1 MRIKRDRYLNQLIE
15 RRNNGLIKVI
25 TGIRRCGKS
34 FLLFE
39 LFAEYLKENGV
50 KDEHIISL
58 PLDDDINEKY
68 RDPHELSLYVRSF
81 VKDSSATY
89 YILLDEIQF
98 AISREELKNPD
109 VPVRLY
115 SVLNGLLHLPNVD
128 IYVTGSNSK
137 MLSKD
142 IMTEFRGRGDVVEIH
157 PLTFQEYYACCAG
170 MDKISAF
177 EDYTTYGGLPLVLSK
192 KTDTAKIQYLKN
204 LFQEVYYKDIQER
217 YQIEDSD
224 VIDEMTDVLCSAVGS
239 LTNVS
244 KITNTLRSVKKRK
257 ISDAKIAE
265 YLSYL
270 TDSFL
275 FRRVKRYDIKGK
287 KYFETPSKFYCEDI
301 GLRNVRLN
309 LRQQEETHIME
320 NIIYNELAARG
331 YAVDVGVVKTTSTGT
346 DGKRHQNS
354 CEIDFIATLG
364 RKKYYIQSA
373 LNIPDA
379 EKERQEARPLLSVN
393 DFFQKVIITKST
405 AKPWIDENGIHY
417 IGLYDFLLNENA
429 LAEL

>member
-177 EDYTTYGGLPLVLSK
+177 EDYATYGGLPLVLSK

-275 FRRVKRYDIKGK
+275 FRQVKRYDIKGK

-309 LRQQEETHIME
+309 L
-320 NIIYNELAARG
+320 
-331 YAVDVGVVKTTSTGT
+331 
-346 DGKRHQNS
+346 GKRHQNS

-405 AKPWIDENGIHY
+405 AKPWIDENGIHH